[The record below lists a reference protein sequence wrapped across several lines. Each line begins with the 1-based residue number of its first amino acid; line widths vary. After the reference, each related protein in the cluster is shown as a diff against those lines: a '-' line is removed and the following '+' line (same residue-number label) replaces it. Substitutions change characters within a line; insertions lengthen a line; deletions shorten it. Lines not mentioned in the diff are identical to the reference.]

1 MVPDQIF
8 FIFHNIWDVILPI
21 DEIIFFKIV
30 RTTNQIMAG
39 AIRFPYDGA
48 ITGYHRISPSITN
61 GDSNAG
67 NVLYYVLMT
76 PEAYLV

>member
-1 MVPDQIF
+1 MVPDQIC

-21 DEIIFFKIV
+21 DELIYFS
-30 RTTNQIMAG
+30 RWLEPPTMAG

-48 ITGYHRISPSITN
+48 ITGYHRISASITN

-67 NVLYYVLMT
+67 NVLHYVLMT
-76 PEAYLV
+76 PEVYLV